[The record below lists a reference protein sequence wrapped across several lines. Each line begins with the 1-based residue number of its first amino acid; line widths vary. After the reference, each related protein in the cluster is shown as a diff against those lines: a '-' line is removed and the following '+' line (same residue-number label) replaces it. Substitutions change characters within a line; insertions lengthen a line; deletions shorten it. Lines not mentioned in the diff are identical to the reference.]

1 VLDCRHMDVG
11 EVPGAAVGTPTAVA
25 PSAAVPLAARLA
37 APLALLAPSRCLA
50 CRARGPLPWCD
61 RCQRQ
66 VRVLPAG
73 CARCA
78 APARP
83 GHPCWPAG
91 TPVAATVG
99 ALDYRGPVAAAI
111 VTAKIAGAHAGWA
124 PLGRL
129 LADRVAVDP
138 PPVDAVTWV
147 TTAARRRRRRGVDH
161 ARALAAA
168 VAGTLDLPLEC
179 TLEARTS
186 KDGRDRYRPR
196 SSLPGSE
203 LLLVDDVLT
212 TGATI
217 VRAAAAL
224 RAAGAGCPHVAVLAR
239 AGPHPLVG
247 PAPGAGSSR

>member
-1 VLDCRHMDVG
+1 MSGVV
-11 EVPGAAVGTPTAVA
+11 EVPLV
-25 PSAAVPLAARLA
+25 ARLG

-50 CRARGPLPWCD
+50 CRARAPLPWCE
-61 RCQRQ
+61 RCRRQ

-73 CARCA
+73 CPRCA

-83 GHPCWPAG
+83 GHPCWPADA
-91 TPVAATVG
+91 PVSGTVG

-129 LADRVAVDP
+129 LADRVAIGA

-161 ARALAAA
+161 ARALASA
-168 VAGTLDLPLEC
+168 VADALDLPLVC
-179 TLEARTS
+179 TLAARAS
-186 KDGRDRYRPR
+186 KDGRDRYRAR
-196 SSLPGSE
+196 VALPGSE

-217 VRAAAAL
+217 VRAASAL
-224 RAAGAGCPHVAVLAR
+224 HEAGAGHPHVAVLAR

-247 PAPGAGSSR
+247 TATDDGSHRSTEVRSE